1 MGNLERKWLL
11 ESLMLPPLWIIYY
24 LEKNLWLPRNLEEV
38 LIQELFRLQKT
49 KELDL
54 EQIQE
59 HKEIQQL
66 LNMRAHK

>member
-1 MGNLERKWLL
+1 MGNLERKLL
-11 ESLMLPPLWIIYY
+11 QESLMLPPLWIIYY
-24 LEKNLWLPRNLEEV
+24 SERNPWLPRNLEEV

-49 KELDL
+49 REQDL

-59 HKEIQQL
+59 IKGIQQL